1 MLDST
6 EMSWYIHACRKKTAW
21 LCHKV
26 GTPKDPSESKKH
38 LNHDTKKL
46 VRKDVGD
53 VVLNTIIAYQLVRI
67 CFVLL
72 YWMKEYL
79 IWTHIHIKSLDF
91 NHLNWWWKGYQPIS
105 RITISVA
112 STEINMT
119 NCREIQVSLQ
129 CQYLIFERWNSRTYE
144 FMMHFCYVLSWKSI
158 AVHNYQPENIS

>member
-1 MLDST
+1 MLHST
-6 EMSWYIHACRKKTAW
+6 EMSWYIHAYRKNSAW

-26 GTPKDPSESKKH
+26 GTPKDPLESKKH
-38 LNHDTKKL
+38 LNHDTTKL

-67 CFVLL
+67 CFLLL

-79 IWTHIHIKSLDF
+79 IWTIIRIKSLEF
-91 NHLNWWWKGYQPIS
+91 NHLNWWWNGYQPIS

-119 NCREIQVSLQ
+119 NFRETQVSLQ
-129 CQYLIFERWNSRTYE
+129 CQYLIFERWNSRTYVIWY
-144 FMMHFCYVLSWKSI
+144 MICYALSWKSI
-158 AVHNYQPENIS
+158 AVHNYQPENI